1 MPQLP
6 TWFGVSS
13 VGSARVAPT
22 TTRNAAKVMK
32 RMVLLLGCDGR
43 CSGMRCLQCNSHVV
57 ALISS
62 SLELLS
68 WPSCAYAPE
77 SNALDTAL
85 SRFSAAAPT
94 AVLECCGWLS

>member
-1 MPQLP
+1 
-6 TWFGVSS
+6 
-13 VGSARVAPT
+13 VAPT
-22 TTRNAAKVMK
+22 TTNNAARVVK
-32 RMVLLLGCDGR
+32 RMVLWLECDGR
-43 CSGMRCLQCNSHVV
+43 CSRMSCLQSNSHVA

-94 AVLECCGWLS
+94 ALLECCGWLG